1 MHLPPSLFLHA
12 TYAANTSKNS
22 NDICKQ
28 FYLLKRIYY
37 EIFLVVKSHC
47 LSLVHALYT
56 LHCTVYE
63 VLRGLIKTKKDREFN
78 TPLQPSN
85 CRSISNM
92 HSCVYFTNLRFY
104 GMHII
109 IRRNRYNRTFRRYP
123 MCLVYILKAY
133 YLYWICRPVVR
144 GKVCTMQNATGFL
157 RELK

>member
-1 MHLPPSLFLHA
+1 MLCIHYIALSTKFWGVWL
-12 TYAANTSKNS
+12 
-22 NDICKQ
+22 KQ
-28 FYLLKRIYY
+28 
-37 EIFLVVKSHC
+37 
-47 LSLVHALYT
+47 
-56 LHCTVYE
+56 
-63 VLRGLIKTKKDREFN
+63 KDRGFN

-144 GKVCTMQNATGFL
+144 GKVCTMQNATGVSSRIKVTALANQFMYDWTFL
-157 RELK
+157 WVFKFFVQFM